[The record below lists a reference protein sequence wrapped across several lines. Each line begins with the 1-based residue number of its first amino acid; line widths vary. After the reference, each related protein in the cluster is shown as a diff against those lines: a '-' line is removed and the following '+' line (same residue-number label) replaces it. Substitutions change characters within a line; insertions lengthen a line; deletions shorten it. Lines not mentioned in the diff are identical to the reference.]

1 MLFKKVLK
9 GSAISNGWWQRFLQR
24 NPNLKLRH
32 GDGTS
37 GIRMD
42 AANTENMKA
51 YFEELRE
58 IFDDYNFYEHPEAIY
73 HMDETGVPLDP
84 TPPKIITAKGQK
96 KVRYCTS
103 GKKQQIAITGC
114 GNTTGQAMLPFIIFA
129 AK

>member
-24 NPNLKLRH
+24 NPTLKLRR

-42 AANTENMKA
+42 VAYAENMRA
-51 YFEELRE
+51 YFKELRA

-73 HMDETGVPLDP
+73 NMDETGVPLDP
-84 TPPKIITAKGQK
+84 TPSKIITAKGQK
-96 KVRYCTS
+96 KVRYRTS
-103 GKKQQIAITGC
+103 GK
-114 GNTTGQAMLPFIIFA
+114 NNR
-129 AK
+129 